1 MTATK
6 VQRTSNIPESRVQQ
20 AIQGLRRLARSGQVT
35 PEAVLA
41 VPELVHLPLQIG
53 IDEPEPE
60 AAIRVASTLLHAID
74 STSEPGTAR
83 LLFGV
88 ERDMA
93 SRPLSE
99 RRARA
104 AMMAS
109 VTPGSFRVRREVR
122 LIDELARVLLI
133 ELAAGGTAQPT
144 GGAHLEI
151 EHGSVRTTIPI
162 PIARLP
168 IVIGRDDSCDIQ
180 LRGDIRVSRQHA
192 RLSLVNG
199 GWVIEDLESTN
210 GTELET
216 GQLLGRSCLSDG
228 DVMTIG
234 RTRLTFRIDQD
245 DPTTT
250 VAGVDA

>member
-1 MTATK
+1 
-6 VQRTSNIPESRVQQ
+6 VQRLSNTPESRVQQ
-20 AIQGLRRLARSGQVT
+20 AVQGLRRLARVGQVT
-35 PEAVLA
+35 PGAVLA
-41 VPELVHLPLQIG
+41 VPELMHLPLEIG
-53 IDEPEPE
+53 LDEPEAE
-60 AAIRVASTLLHAID
+60 AAIGVARSLLRAMD
-74 STSEPGTAR
+74 STSEPATVR

-99 RRARA
+99 RRERA

-109 VTPGSFRVRREVR
+109 VTPGSFRVRREAR

-133 ELAAGGTAQPT
+133 ELTAGGTKRPA

-168 IVIGRDDSCDIQ
+168 VVIGRDASCDIQ

-199 GWVIEDLESTN
+199 RWVIEDLGSTN
-210 GTELET
+210 GTELEA
-216 GQLLGRSCLSDG
+216 GRLLGRSCLSDG

-234 RTRLTFRIDQD
+234 QTRLTFRIDQD

-250 VAGVDA
+250 VAGG